1 MFSEEHIVIPR
12 DFLIRGKT
20 ILFSENSGSLMT
32 EKYKSKTFC
41 ICRSAYTNNIR
52 SNNSYSISI
61 TMNKE
66 AQCKLICVLKDNFG
80 YNSSFKDYHNA
91 EMDEL
96 CINGITI
103 KLEYKER
110 TLPGTDIRVQYIVLS
125 GNEATVN
132 EFINM
137 IDSYMLDLFGF
148 EKQLKEIKRL
158 QRDSEYHRNAKY
170 NDRKWEYKKSSKWKK
185 NRIKSS
191 IKEVMNDV
199 QKYSRYI
206 NKLDELAEEQY
217 LLNQNAQ
224 RAGEHYKWKSEY
236 DYSSNFPEQDE
247 FWKAWYYRK
256 FEDLLLWFDL
266 S

>member
-1 MFSEEHIVIPR
+1 
-12 DFLIRGKT
+12 
-20 ILFSENSGSLMT
+20 
-32 EKYKSKTFC
+32 
-41 ICRSAYTNNIR
+41 
-52 SNNSYSISI
+52 
-61 TMNKE
+61 MNKE
-66 AQCKLICVLKDNFG
+66 AQCKLICALKDNFG
-80 YNSSFKDYHNA
+80 FVSSFQDYHNQ

-96 CINGITI
+96 NIDGITI

-158 QRDSEYHRNAKY
+158 RRDSEYHRNSKY
-170 NDRKWEYKKSSKWKK
+170 NDLKWEYKKSSRWKK
-185 NRIKSS
+185 DRIKSS
-191 IKEVMNDV
+191 IKDVMADY
-199 QKYSRYI
+199 QKYARYI
-206 NKLDELAEEQY
+206 DKLDELSEEQY
-217 LLNQNAQ
+217 LLNQDAQ
-224 RAGEHYKWKSEY
+224 RTGEDYKWKSEY
-236 DYSSNFPEQDE
+236 DYSCKFDQNE

-256 FEDLLLWFDL
+256 YEDLLLWFDL

>member
-1 MFSEEHIVIPR
+1 
-12 DFLIRGKT
+12 
-20 ILFSENSGSLMT
+20 
-32 EKYKSKTFC
+32 
-41 ICRSAYTNNIR
+41 
-52 SNNSYSISI
+52 
-61 TMNKE
+61 MNQE
-66 AQCKLICVLKDNFG
+66 DQCKLIAVLSDNFG
-80 YNSSFKDYHNA
+80 YNSSFQDYHNS

-96 CINGITI
+96 CIDGITI

-110 TLPGTDIRVQYIVLS
+110 TLPGTDIRVQYIVLT
-125 GNEATVN
+125 GNEWAIN

-137 IDSYMLDLFGF
+137 MDSIKLGTFGF

-158 QRDSEYHRNAKY
+158 QRDAEYHRNSKY
-170 NDRKWEYKKSSKWKK
+170 NDLKWEYKKSSKWKK

-191 IKEVMNDV
+191 IKEVMNNV

-217 LLNQNAQ
+217 LLNQDAQ
-224 RAGEHYKWKSEY
+224 RAGEHYVWKSEY

-256 FEDLLLWFDL
+256 FQDLLLWFDL

>member
-1 MFSEEHIVIPR
+1 MTEQY
-12 DFLIRGKT
+12 
-20 ILFSENSGSLMT
+20 SENT
-32 EKYKSKTFC
+32 C
-41 ICRSAYTNNIR
+41 ICRSAYVSNIR
-52 SNNSYSISI
+52 SDNGYSISI

-80 YNSSFKDYHNA
+80 YNSSFQDYHNA

-96 CINGITI
+96 CIDGITI

-137 IDSYMLDLFGF
+137 IDSYMVDLFGF

-158 QRDSEYHRNAKY
+158 RRDSEYHRNSKY
-170 NDRKWEYKKSSKWKK
+170 NDLKWEYKKSSRWKK

-191 IKEVMNDV
+191 IKDVMADY
-199 QKYSRYI
+199 QKYARYI
-206 NKLDELAEEQY
+206 DKLDELSEEQY
-217 LLNQNAQ
+217 LLSQDAQ
-224 RAGEHYKWKSEY
+224 RAGEDYKWKSEY
-236 DYSSNFPEQDE
+236 DYSCKFDQNE

-256 FEDLLLWFDL
+256 YEDLLLWFDL